1 MTSESMGDGAR
12 DGSDRRD
19 APVRNDRG
27 VGPGVEVVDLAA
39 AAELLE
45 REAGRTPERAGRS
58 LFQTSTLGAVLTAL
72 RAGATVHN
80 DQPDEAALV
89 QGVRGECLIS
99 LDGHGAV
106 IEPGTIVGI
115 PPGIAWRILAR
126 TDAVLLLTV
135 APA

>member
-1 MTSESMGDGAR
+1 MSSESMGDGAR

-72 RAGATVHN
+72 RAGGTVHN

-106 IEPGTIVGI
+106 LEPGPRVGI
-115 PPGIAWRILAR
+115 PPGVAWRILAR
-126 TDAVLLLTV
+126 TDAVVLLTV